1 MEHCNICNI
10 NILKKNFKR
19 HELSQKHSD
28 NLQNYVPE
36 NIIDTDINEPD
47 LQEPILPIMY
57 KPKKEKKNKR
67 KRKFEQ
73 LKREVLSE
81 FDTLERNHED
91 ISPQEIKKEF
101 KKVFTNIKT
110 NKRNFETTYFENDEY
125 KVISNRYIPIL
136 ARDSHSFFSLQF
148 YAKKY

>member
-28 NLQNYVPE
+28 N
-36 NIIDTDINEPD
+36 
-47 LQEPILPIMY
+47 
-57 KPKKEKKNKR
+57 KNKR

-91 ISPQEIKKEF
+91 ISPQEIKKEL
-101 KKVFTNIKT
+101 KKVFTNIIT
-110 NKRNFETTYFENDEY
+110 NKRKFETTYFENDEY
-125 KVISNRYIPIL
+125 KVIKSEEALEGCFLALRIEPKINIDNIEIL
-136 ARDSHSFFSLQF
+136 I
-148 YAKKY
+148 